1 MKQSVRTIGN
11 TLHFD
16 RVLHPQDC
24 PMTTH
29 RHVSYSST
37 WHPTVCHSHGLK
49 TVRVMT
55 ACKAFP
61 TCLNTTLVTTA
72 NTELC
77 TRKPSEQVDRYRL
90 YGVLAKGVGAGS
102 WRSRDGGTA
111 ATQHPATCTTRS
123 KDERTAAQNGI
134 SSRRQLCAGA

>member
-37 WHPTVCHSHGLK
+37 WHPTVC
-49 TVRVMT
+49 
-55 ACKAFP
+55 
-61 TCLNTTLVTTA
+61 
-72 NTELC
+72 
-77 TRKPSEQVDRYRL
+77 
-90 YGVLAKGVGAGS
+90 
-102 WRSRDGGTA
+102 
-111 ATQHPATCTTRS
+111 
-123 KDERTAAQNGI
+123 QNGTSHDCLQGI
-134 SSRRQLCAGA
+134 SYVLEHDTRNHGEHRTVHTKAK